1 MWSLWNSRNDRQHG
15 KSPIEPRMVVEWALE
30 ACFHLLAGSQTPGDG
45 EDQHNKMRDEGNW
58 VKVFLKST

>member
-1 MWSLWNSRNDRQHG
+1 
-15 KSPIEPRMVVEWALE
+15 MVVEWALE